1 MTLWYSKHI
10 LSYIEGSQKCIF
22 NAFNASAILLS
33 DRFVTAQQ
41 QQQEGVWNSC
51 SWMKMSIL
59 VSNPFQHT
67 FNLNFCWQIGLYFL
81 QHLRPSLI
89 LFGKVVALDITST
102 LSS

>member
-67 FNLNFCWQIGLYFL
+67 YNHNI
-81 QHLRPSLI
+81 RS
-89 LFGKVVALDITST
+89 KVHKKNSQKADRKGGGRGGGGGGGW
-102 LSS
+102 